1 MSLLQFILIQLN
13 LVAFFAIYQLI
24 NRKSSHLNFNR
35 IYLILGPIAAILLPF
50 APSLYTSS
58 TVQNYVFEMPA
69 IEILANSSVSS
80 VTSQFS
86 WSVILYAL
94 IAIGFMFAL
103 GKQLNQAS
111 KLKNAKLLS
120 NYKGVDVYL
129 AENRDSSFSFFSS
142 IYIGESHLDHAE
154 IILLHE
160 YAHCRQKHTLD
171 IIYGNIFKALF
182 WFNPIAHIWLKSIK
196 ENHEFLA
203 DQYVIKESVE
213 FEKYATTLLEVSF
226 NCSIPVV
233 SNGFNAPSVLL
244 KRIQKM
250 KHKNQIHMK
259 HLVLIPVLAGMLITT
274 TSMTNYSAPAA
285 NEVVSTLGDH
295 VDQKAEYVGGMDAM
309 IAYFNKKMEYPKN
322 LAKKNVEGK
331 VFVEFTVKADGT
343 VTEVHVLRADEH
355 KEFNDAA
362 VKLVEQMP
370 KWKPAVKDGKKVS
383 SKMQLPIVY
392 KLS

>member
-35 IYLILGPIAAILLPF
+35 IYLILGPILAVVIPF
-50 APSLYTSS
+50 APSLYSS
-58 TVQNYVFEMPA
+58 TTVQNYVFELPA
-69 IEILANSSVSS
+69 IEVLANNSISEF
-80 VTSQFS
+80 TSQFS
-86 WSVILYAL
+86 WTLLVYMTIAVGFIIAL
-94 IAIGFMFAL
+94 TR
-103 GKQLNQAS
+103 QLKNAS
-111 KLKNAKLLS
+111 KLRDAKLLS

-142 IYIGESHLDHAE
+142 IYIGEAHLEHAE

-160 YAHCRQKHTLD
+160 YAHCKQQHTLD
-171 IIYGNIFKALF
+171 LIYLNLVKALF
-182 WFNPIAHIWLKSIK
+182 WFNPIAHLWLKAAK
-196 ENHEFLA
+196 ENHEYLA
-203 DQYVIKESVE
+203 DQFVINDSIS

-226 NCSIPVV
+226 NCSIPTV

-274 TSMTNYSAPAA
+274 TSMTNYSTSVE
-285 NEVVSTLGDH
+285 NKTTITLGDH
-295 VDQKAEYVGGMDAM
+295 VDQKAEFVGGMDAM
-309 IAYFNKKMEYPKN
+309 IAFFNKKLEYPKN
-322 LAKKNVEGK
+322 LAKQNIEGK
-331 VFVEFTVKADGT
+331 VFVEFTIKANGT
-343 VTEVHVLRADEH
+343 VEDVHVLRADDH
-355 KEFNDAA
+355 KEFNDSAI
-362 VKLVEQMP
+362 KLVEQMP

-392 KLS
+392 KLN